1 MEELYDLWYNYF
13 MKRRAFLMDNSTKA
27 TVENMTIASADL
39 ASTIA
44 ELKAGIASLN
54 ALVESLKS
62 DNEYLKNN
70 NDLLR
75 EENAYLKRK
84 LFGVKSE
91 KMPCSVEQLS
101 LFDEAEQE
109 CEPELLEEI
118 TYKRAKKKQK
128 GTLEIKLDNL
138 KHVKEVYDIDEKDRI
153 CDICGTKMH
162 RVGEEF
168 VRHEVVYEPAKLYV
182 KDIYRK
188 TYECRNCRKRGK
200 VVMLKAGT
208 PAPVIPHS
216 FTSPSVLSQVITDK
230 FVNHMPLYRQEAE
243 WKRLGLDLSR
253 TTMANWLII
262 ASREYF
268 IPIVNRMHEILVVEK
283 YVHSDE
289 TTVQVL
295 NEPGKPATSKSYMW
309 VYSSIRESSKPIR
322 IFEYKPDRKAE
333 NPQKFLENFS
343 GTLISDGYGGYNN
356 IAGAVNA
363 YCWAHARRKFYEALP
378 ADMKD
383 VSDTL
388 AYTGLK
394 KIAKLFAI
402 EKEIDTL
409 PPEDKVKIRQE
420 KSKPLVDDFFSWCA
434 DAQNKSLTRSKI
446 GKAIQY
452 ALNLEKGL
460 RVYLDDGLVPMTN
473 SLDERNIRPFTVSRK
488 NWLFSTSTKGADASA
503 SIFSLIETAKANRLS
518 PFDYIEYILEIMP
531 QIDIIQHPEKI
542 DWFMPWSD
550 QIKEEFGIKDD

>member
-27 TVENMTIASADL
+27 TVENMTISAEL

-44 ELKAGIASLN
+44 ELKASISSLN

-356 IAGAVNA
+356 ISGVVNA

-518 PFDYIEYILEIMP
+518 PFDYIEHILEIMP

>member
-1 MEELYDLWYNYF
+1 
-13 MKRRAFLMDNSTKA
+13 MKWRAILMNNSTKS
-27 TVENMTIASADL
+27 TVENMITSADL

-44 ELKAGIASLN
+44 ELKASIASLN
-54 ALVESLKS
+54 ALVESLES

-188 TYECRNCRKRGK
+188 TYECRSCRKRGK

-208 PAPVIPHS
+208 PPPVIPHS

-262 ASREYF
+262 ASKEYF
-268 IPIVNRMHEILVVEK
+268 IPIVNRMHEILVEEK
-283 YVHSDE
+283 YAHADE
-289 TTVQVL
+289 TQVQVL

-383 VSDTL
+383 ASDTL

-402 EKEIDTL
+402 EKEIDTF
-409 PPEDKVKIRQE
+409 PPEEKVKIRQE

-434 DAQNKSLTRSKI
+434 DSQNKSLTRSKI

-488 NWLFSTSTKGADASA
+488 NWLFCASTKGADASA

>member
-1 MEELYDLWYNYF
+1 
-13 MKRRAFLMDNSTKA
+13 MKRRAILMGNSTKA

-44 ELKAGIASLN
+44 ELKASIASLN

-268 IPIVNRMHEILVVEK
+268 IPIVNRMHEILVEEK
-283 YVHSDE
+283 YLHADE
-289 TTVQVL
+289 TPIQVL

-333 NPQKFLENFS
+333 NPQKFLEDFN
-343 GTLISDGYGGYNN
+343 GTLISDGYGSYNN
-356 IAGAVNA
+356 IEGAVNA

-383 VSDTL
+383 ASDTL

-402 EKEIDTL
+402 EKEIDTF

-434 DAQNKSLTRSKI
+434 NAQNKSLTRSKI

-473 SLDERNIRPFTVSRK
+473 SLNERNIRPFTVSRK
-488 NWLFSTSTKGADASA
+488 NWLFSASTKGADASA

-542 DWFMPWSD
+542 DWFMPWSE

>member
-1 MEELYDLWYNYF
+1 
-13 MKRRAFLMDNSTKA
+13 MKRRAILMGNSTKA

-44 ELKAGIASLN
+44 ELKASIASLN

-62 DNEYLKNN
+62 DHEYLKNN

-268 IPIVNRMHEILVVEK
+268 IPIVNRMHEILVEEK
-283 YVHSDE
+283 YLHADE
-289 TTVQVL
+289 TPIQVL

-333 NPQKFLENFS
+333 NPQKFLEDFN
-343 GTLISDGYGGYNN
+343 GTLISDGYGSYNN
-356 IAGAVNA
+356 IEGAVNA

-383 VSDTL
+383 ASDTL

-402 EKEIDTL
+402 EKEIDTF

-473 SLDERNIRPFTVSRK
+473 SLNERNIRPFTVSRK
-488 NWLFSTSTKGADASA
+488 NWLFSASTKGADASA

-542 DWFMPWSD
+542 DWFMPWSE

>member
-1 MEELYDLWYNYF
+1 MG
-13 MKRRAFLMDNSTKA
+13 NSTKS
-27 TVENMTIASADL
+27 TVESMTISAEL

-44 ELKAGIASLN
+44 ELKASIASLN

-138 KHVKEVYDIDEKDRI
+138 KHVKEVYDIDEKDII

-268 IPIVNRMHEILVVEK
+268 IPIVNRMHEILVEEK
-283 YVHSDE
+283 YLHADE
-289 TTVQVL
+289 TPIQVL

-333 NPQKFLENFS
+333 NPQKFLEDFN
-343 GTLISDGYGGYNN
+343 GTLISDGYGSYNN
-356 IAGAVNA
+356 IEGAVNA

-383 VSDTL
+383 ASDTL

-394 KIAKLFAI
+394 KMAKLFAI
-402 EKEIDTL
+402 EKEIDTF

-473 SLDERNIRPFTVSRK
+473 SLDERNIRPFTMSRK
-488 NWLFSTSTKGADASA
+488 NFLFCASTKEADASA
-503 SIFSLIETAKANRLS
+503 SIFSLIETAKANRLN
-518 PFDYIEYILEIMP
+518 PFDYIEYILDIMP

-542 DWFMPWSD
+542 DWFMPWSE

>member
-1 MEELYDLWYNYF
+1 
-13 MKRRAFLMDNSTKA
+13 MDNSTKA

-356 IAGAVNA
+356 IAGVVNA

>member
-27 TVENMTIASADL
+27 TVENMTISAEL

-44 ELKAGIASLN
+44 ELKASISSLN

-138 KHVKEVYDIDEKDRI
+138 EHVKEVYDIDEKDRI

-356 IAGAVNA
+356 ISGVVNA

>member
-1 MEELYDLWYNYF
+1 MN
-13 MKRRAFLMDNSTKA
+13 NSTKSTA
-27 TVENMTIASADL
+27 ENMITSADL
-39 ASTIA
+39 ASTIG
-44 ELKAGIASLN
+44 ELKASIASLN
-54 ALVESLKS
+54 ALVGSLKS

-75 EENAYLKRK
+75 EENGYLKRK

-268 IPIVNRMHEILVVEK
+268 IPIVNRMHEILVEEK
-283 YVHSDE
+283 YLHSDE
-289 TTVQVL
+289 TSVQVL

-402 EKEIDTL
+402 EEEIDTF
-409 PPEDKVKIRQE
+409 PPKEKVKIRQE

-488 NWLFSTSTKGADASA
+488 NWLFCASTKGADASA

>member
-27 TVENMTIASADL
+27 TVENMTISAEL

-44 ELKAGIASLN
+44 ELKASISSLN

-356 IAGAVNA
+356 ISGVVNA

-518 PFDYIEYILEIMP
+518 PFNYIEYILEIMP